1 KHRGGGIY
9 ELFDETVRA
18 QLIERLELEQALR
31 QAVDAGE
38 LRTLYQ
44 PIVSL
49 AEGRMVGVEA
59 LVRWDQPG
67 RGQLLPAEFVPFAE
81 ETGLI
86 VPVGGWGRAQ
96 RVRQGGRWRAIGPRT
111 LPPTVHVNLSPRQ

>member
-1 KHRGGGIY
+1 MQRFRQVDRAVSIAGGA
-9 ELFDETVRA
+9 D
-18 QLIERLELEQALR
+18 
-31 QAVDAGE
+31 E

-49 AEGRMVGVEA
+49 KEGRLVGVEA

-67 RGQLLPAEFVPFAE
+67 QGQLLPAEFVPFAE

-86 VPVGGWGRAQ
+86 VPLGAWVLSESC
-96 RVRQGGRWRAIGPRT
+96 RQAARWRANGPRT
-111 LPPTVHVNLSPRQ
+111 LPPTGSASRSPSGPWPPTRPRPPPP